1 MSKVKDFF
9 ERFKKIK
16 HLHIYIAVLIGIVIC
31 LIYFCGISPSKK
43 KTDKP
48 DHNSTE
54 NYGTS
59 VEYIGYLEN
68 KLSNVLSKISGVGNV
83 NVIITLENGFSYEY
97 ATDTETKTIVSG
109 GTETTVTTETI
120 ILVSNEPVIVKEI
133 YPNIKGVVVVADG
146 AKDVG
151 VRLNILS
158 AVETVL
164 EVDRNNV
171 TILT

>member
-1 MSKVKDFF
+1 MDKFKNVWEKL
-9 ERFKKIK
+9 KKIK
-16 HLHIYIAVLIGIVIC
+16 HIHIILAVIVGLIVLLC
-31 LIYFCGISPSKK
+31 YFSFWGKP
-43 KTDKP
+43 KTDTIP
-48 DHNSTE
+48 DNSTQ
-54 NYGTS
+54 
-59 VEYIGYLEN
+59 EYSSSEEYVNALEN
-68 KLSNVLSKISGVGNV
+68 KLINVLSKLSGVGQTS
-83 NVIITLENGFSYEY
+83 VIITLESGFSYEY